1 MKYECFKKQIYA
13 SLLVAPVFIN
23 LGSVLAQ
30 DTVIDTSILNEISAK
45 SAEIFTIGTEMQFQ
59 INQLSDEASEL
70 TFEFRDQTKLV
81 DGLEIYN
88 AGMRRTI
95 SEQERTIAEYDESI
109 AQAAELQR
117 QISPLMERM
126 MVSLEEFV
134 SLDIPFQ
141 VEERQDR
148 LGTIRGT
155 FDDSSVNVAEKF
167 RLVLQAYQIE
177 NDYGRGIAHYTDT
190 LEIEGIERDVD
201 ILRVGRIALLYQTSD
216 QNATGAW
223 DKVSNQW
230 VALDDEY
237 RRPIALGIRMAQQL
251 ETTQLLDLPISAP
264 E

>member
-1 MKYECFKKQIYA
+1 MKYQRFKKQICA
-13 SLLVAPVFIN
+13 SLLVAPVLLNFN
-23 LGSVLAQ
+23 AASGQ
-30 DTVIDTSILNEISAK
+30 DTVINTSILDEISAQ
-45 SAEIFTIGTEMQFQ
+45 SAEIFSMGAEMQLQ
-59 INQLSDEASEL
+59 ITQLSDEASEL
-70 TFEFRDQTKLV
+70 TFEFRDQAKLV

-95 SEQERTIAEYDESI
+95 AEQEKTIAEYDESI

-117 QISPLMERM
+117 QIAPLMERM
-126 MVSLEEFV
+126 MVSLENFV

-141 VEERQDR
+141 IEERQAR
-148 LGTIRGT
+148 LNTIRGT

-190 LEIEGIERDVD
+190 LEIGGIERDVD
-201 ILRVGRIALLYQTSD
+201 LLRVGRVALLYQTSD
-216 QNATGAW
+216 QNSTGAW
-223 DKVSNQW
+223 DKATNQW

>member
-1 MKYECFKKQIYA
+1 MKHQPLKKQVYA
-13 SLLVAPVFIN
+13 SLLILSAFLNVN
-23 LGSVLAQ
+23 SSSAQ
-30 DTVIDTSILNEISAK
+30 DTVIDTSVLDRISGQ
-45 SAEIFTIGTEMQFQ
+45 SAELFALGAEMQVQ
-59 INQLSDEASEL
+59 INQLSDAASEL
-70 TFEFRDQTKLV
+70 SYEYKDQAKIV

-95 SEQERTIAEYDESI
+95 AEQERTIAEYDQSI
-109 AQAAELQR
+109 AEAAELQR

-126 MVSLEEFV
+126 MASLEQFV

-141 VEERQDR
+141 IEERQER
-148 LGTIRGT
+148 LDTIRGT

-190 LEIEGIERDVD
+190 LEISGIERDVD
-201 ILRVGRIALLYQTSD
+201 LLRVGRIALLYQTSAQD
-216 QNATGAW
+216 FTGTW
-223 DKVSNQW
+223 DKSTKQW
-230 VALDDEY
+230 LALDDDY
-237 RRPIALGIRMAQQL
+237 RRPVALGIRMAQQL